1 MSVMLI
7 IAFMLEANQGGERLA
22 KSMVKLF
29 KVYLQRTS
37 KKKHTL
43 TFFASGWLFYE
54 AQLLIKF
61 VQVLESEGRST
72 DEIEINLIDPAYK
85 SIEEREPTP
94 RDISRRQSIE
104 QFWTIAKRLTSS
116 VKKKHVSTSVESYH
130 KRIKSGVCAPT
141 DIILA
146 FDFGEVLTLKIACSL
161 GLAYLKKL
169 CTAEE
174 FAIFCFPH
182 PQSDAHI
189 QLLRNE
195 PAIDEQEVEIKELYA
210 ELSAID
216 LTDPESVWPV
226 EKNDSYYD
234 ITVRNQVSIG
244 VEHPFPNSKETAL
257 TVAGFLA
264 FSFLVSR

>member
-1 MSVMLI
+1 MI
-7 IAFMLEANQGGERLA
+7 
-22 KSMVKLF
+22 
-29 KVYLQRTS
+29 
-37 KKKHTL
+37 
-43 TFFASGWLFYE
+43 
-54 AQLLIKF
+54 
-61 VQVLESEGRST
+61 
-72 DEIEINLIDPAYK
+72 
-85 SIEEREPTP
+85 
-94 RDISRRQSIE
+94 
-104 QFWTIAKRLTSS
+104 FW
-116 VKKKHVSTSVESYH
+116 
-130 KRIKSGVCAPT
+130 
-141 DIILA
+141 
-146 FDFGEVLTLKIACSL
+146 EVLTLKIACSL

-244 VEHPFPNSKETAL
+244 VEHPFPKIRRETRKRQLL